1 MKTIIETS
9 PVTLSSLVKKYASYN
24 LWANGQLL
32 GYLKSKPQSDL
43 DAEVP
48 SSFSSLRKTIV
59 HIHTSEVF
67 WLSVIQEKP
76 FEAPDEN
83 MTISQLMDAMI
94 NTSAAIVN
102 YVGSLSEEQIQEE
115 VFFTSPWAEA
125 TRGRFDFIHHAMNHS
140 TYHRGQLITI
150 GRSLGYLD
158 APMTDYNFYL
168 TYAY

>member
-24 LWANGQLL
+24 LWANGQLV
-32 GYLKSKPQSDL
+32 GYLKSKPEADL
-43 DAEVP
+43 DTEVP
-48 SSFSSLRKTIV
+48 SSFSSLRKTLV
-59 HIHTSEVF
+59 HIYTSEVF
-67 WLSVIQEKP
+67 WLSVIQETA
-76 FEAPDEN
+76 FEPPVEGL
-83 MTISQLMDAMI
+83 TIPQLMDGLI
-94 NTSAAIVN
+94 DTSAAIVN
-102 YVGSLSEEQIQEE
+102 FVSRLSEAEIQQE
-115 VFFTSPWAEA
+115 VYFTSPWAEA

-150 GRSLGYLD
+150 GRSLGYVD